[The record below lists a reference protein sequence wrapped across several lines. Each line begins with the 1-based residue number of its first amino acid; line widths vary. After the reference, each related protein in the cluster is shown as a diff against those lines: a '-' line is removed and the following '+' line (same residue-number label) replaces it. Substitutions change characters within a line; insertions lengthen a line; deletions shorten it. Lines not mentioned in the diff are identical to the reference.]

1 MFEHELFLFSS
12 IHPNIKKHPNKKN
25 VMIILSQNMTNLD
38 MEIPPEA
45 IFRINLAWI
54 NSLNELKSILEKH
67 QDHKIFL
74 DLPKNRTKPPNNK
87 YSMEEI
93 EPILKNFSNIKYFAI
108 SNVDS
113 DQDLTPFLKFLP
125 EHIIPVPKIESPSGV
140 KNIKNIATMLPD
152 EKIVM
157 LDHDDLY
164 SKMIK
169 NNEDSN
175 NFQNY
180 IKSLIEFCDSN
191 NVKLLRTVGVVFG
204 DNERRTSDY
213 VK

>member
-1 MFEHELFLFSS
+1 
-12 IHPNIKKHPNKKN
+12 
-25 VMIILSQNMTNLD
+25 MIILSQNMTNLD
-38 MEIPPEA
+38 IEIPKDA

-54 NSLNELKSILEKH
+54 NSLDELKLILEKH
-67 QDHKIFL
+67 HDHEIFL
-74 DLPKNRTKPPNNK
+74 DLPQNRTKPPNNK

-93 EPILKNFSNIKYFAI
+93 EPILQNFSNIKYFAI

-113 DQDLTPFLKFLP
+113 GNDLQPFLKFLP
-125 EHIIPVPKIESPSGV
+125 KNVIPVPKIESPNGV
-140 KNIKNIATMLPD
+140 KNIENISNLLPD
-152 EKIVM
+152 EKLVM

-164 SKMIK
+164 SKILK
-169 NNEDSN
+169 NNEDPN

-180 IKSLIEFCDSN
+180 IKSLIEFCDKN
-191 NVKLLRTVGVVFG
+191 NVTLLRTIGVVFG